1 MAQNGWKWPTM
12 SKGVRFGPNMIW
24 MESGIGFGTFY
35 GIWIEWDSFCP
46 FFFWSSIAVNRL
58 ERPTFWSALTK
69 DADLGAYLA
78 VSGPNI
84 LTFFGVSKIWTR

>member
-1 MAQNGWKWPTM
+1 
-12 SKGVRFGPNMIW
+12 MIW

-35 GIWIEWDSFCP
+35 GIWIEWDSFCS

-58 ERPTFWSALTK
+58 ERPTFWSTLTK

-84 LTFFGVSKIWTR
+84 LTFLSEQNLGPMI